1 MKTFT
6 KAHKKAKKLRKQN
19 SKDSIVNISKILHI
33 LNKEEFDPTTQ
44 YNYTQRWDIAVK
56 VANLLTSSTN
66 NTEINHLAWL
76 LLVDDQQAETLRFR
90 EAWQWADYFNVP
102 EEIVIEYLQNSFQ

>member
-6 KAHKKAKKLRKQN
+6 EAHEKAKKLRKQN

-44 YNYTQRWDIAVK
+44 YNYTQRWNIAVK

-66 NTEINHLAWL
+66 NTEINHSLF
-76 LLVDDQQAETLRFR
+76 E
-90 EAWQWADYFNVP
+90 YF
-102 EEIVIEYLQNSFQ
+102 ILQIRNFFCIYFCFKHV